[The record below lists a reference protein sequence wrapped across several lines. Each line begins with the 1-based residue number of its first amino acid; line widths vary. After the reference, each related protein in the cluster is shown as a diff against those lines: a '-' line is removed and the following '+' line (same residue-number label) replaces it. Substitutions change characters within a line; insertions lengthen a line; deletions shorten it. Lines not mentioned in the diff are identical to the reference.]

1 MQSRRGSPADSKAR
15 PRGPLRSL
23 QRTPI
28 ALILTW
34 VAGFVDLLGFVF
46 VYNIY
51 IAHMSG
57 NTVAM
62 ARHLSRAQD
71 LDAFRHGWPIVVFV
85 IGMIFGSLLFEAQVR
100 EMIRLP
106 VPTTLTLETILL
118 AIFLYIGSGVNFQ
131 PDIPPQPAGKYYL
144 VVALLTLSM
153 GLQNVTIRKVGGLN
167 IYTTFVT
174 GSLVKFAE
182 STADFIF
189 WLGDRMQGGCK
200 LRARRILRILRRNV
214 HFRHMALTGSLW
226 TTYMLGALCGG
237 FAGDR
242 YQMLA
247 MAVPLA
253 VLVVVTIY
261 GSLRPFILLV
271 EEQW

>member
-1 MQSRRGSPADSKAR
+1 MQSRRGSPADSKTR
-15 PRGPLRSL
+15 PRGPLRAL
-23 QRTPI
+23 QRTPV

-51 IAHMSG
+51 TAHMSG
-57 NTVAM
+57 NTVAL
-62 ARHLSRAQD
+62 ARHLARAQD
-71 LDAFRHGWPIVVFV
+71 LDAFRHGWPIIVFV
-85 IGMIFGSLLFEAQVR
+85 IGMILGSLLFEAQMR

-118 AIFLYIGSGVNFQ
+118 AIFLYTGSGVNFQ
-131 PDIPPQPAGKYYL
+131 PNIPPQPAGKYYL
-144 VVALLTLSM
+144 VVALLTLAM

-189 WLGDRMQGGCK
+189 WLRDRMQGGFR
-200 LRARRILRILRRNV
+200 LRARRIVRILRRNA

-237 FAGDR
+237 LAGDR
-242 YQMLA
+242 YALLA
-247 MAVPLA
+247 VAVPLG
-253 VLVVVTIY
+253 VLVMITIY
-261 GSLRPFILLV
+261 ATARPSILLI